1 MSSRFRDGVA
11 RVPSIIVAQSPAMVQ
26 QLRIMPRGVRVF
38 LVYGFAVLALVGL
51 TLPLVVAE
59 AVEAP
64 VSPLG
69 IVDMLLLAYLIF
81 TLTLVL
87 QRKQAGYGLALGLA
101 SLSVPLV
108 AIMYLAAG
116 TIGAL
121 IALVVAVVVIWSL
134 RRPASRGWFIEP

>member
-1 MSSRFRDGVA
+1 
-11 RVPSIIVAQSPAMVQ
+11 MVQ

>member
-1 MSSRFRDGVA
+1 MRVA
-11 RVPSIIVAQSPAMVQ
+11 P
-26 QLRIMPRGVRVF
+26 
-38 LVYGFAVLALVGL
+38 
-51 TLPLVVAE
+51 
-59 AVEAP
+59 
-64 VSPLG
+64 
-69 IVDMLLLAYLIF
+69 F

>member
-1 MSSRFRDGVA
+1 
-11 RVPSIIVAQSPAMVQ
+11 MVQ
-26 QLRIMPRGVRVF
+26 QLRIMPNGVRVF

-101 SLSVPLV
+101 SLSVPLIAV
-108 AIMYLAAG
+108 MYLAAG

>member
-1 MSSRFRDGVA
+1 MVSHGC
-11 RVPSIIVAQSPAMVQ
+11 PSIIVAQSPAMVQ

>member
-1 MSSRFRDGVA
+1 MGMA
-11 RVPSIIVAQSPAMVQ
+11 KSPVMVQ
-26 QLRIMPRGVRVF
+26 QLRIMPNGVRIF

-59 AVEAP
+59 AVETP
-64 VSPLG
+64 ISPLG

-101 SLSVPLV
+101 SLSVPLIAV
-108 AIMYLAAG
+108 MYLAAG